1 MTASPQRLAPEE
13 PAAPEA
19 AEATLPLIQVGWV
32 LPTDI
37 QDLALLDAYEEAR
50 ARVHTL
56 LADLFPQFHWE
67 MPLVRRH
74 RYPPHGP
81 LDPLELLELGLQEK
95 IHFHWDF
102 SLVVTPN
109 DLHPRQR
116 ISTLGVPSSALEVA
130 VMSSALLGPTT
141 EIPERLAGL
150 ALHMLGHLW
159 GLGHDEQG
167 PMLPPESPESLSCV
181 PFTEAQ
187 QIGVLARLEEV
198 ADERLEEEQARWG
211 WLSFHWRTFWTDP
224 QGIWLDIWDYA
235 PWRLPLRMGR
245 MTAATAV
252 SIFFLLLG
260 AESWEVGTHLSTPVL
275 VLGALVT
282 MVGATAFVFAGQN
295 LGQISRE
302 VGWREQL
309 VRSRMVIFGTLLLG
323 IVFLWLFL
331 FVTTFLIAAL
341 FPDQTVSG
349 WAGVS
354 LGGFSLLRHAAFMA
368 TVGVLAGALGG
379 NLEEEEEIKADLL
392 YDEET

>member
-1 MTASPQRLAPEE
+1 MTTFSEHLAQE
-13 PAAPEA
+13 PAAPQALEPQQ
-19 AEATLPLIQVGWV
+19 PLIQVGWV
-32 LPTDI
+32 IPADV
-37 QDLALLDAYEEAR
+37 QDLALLDAYQEALE
-50 ARVHTL
+50 RVRSL
-56 LADLFPQFHWE
+56 LAGLFPQFRWE

-95 IHFHWDF
+95 IHFRWDF
-102 SLVVTPN
+102 SLVVAPN
-109 DLHPRQR
+109 DLRPRQR

-130 VMSSALLGPTT
+130 VMSSALLGPTG

-159 GLGHDEQG
+159 GLGHDEHG
-167 PMLPPESPESLSCV
+167 PMRPPEAPESLACV
-181 PFTEAQ
+181 PFTEGQ
-187 QIGVLARLEEV
+187 QIAVLARLEEV
-198 ADERLEEEQARWG
+198 ADARLEEEQVRWS

-224 QGIWLDIWDYA
+224 QGIWMDIWDYA

-260 AESWEVGTHLSTPVL
+260 AESWEVGTHLSVPVL
-275 VLGALVT
+275 ALGALIT

-309 VRSRMVIFGTLLLG
+309 VRSRMVIFGTLLMG
-323 IVFLWLFL
+323 IVFLWLTL
-331 FVTTFLIAAL
+331 FVTTFLIALL
-341 FPDQTVSG
+341 FPVQTVSG
-349 WAGVS
+349 WAGVP
-354 LGGFSLLRHAAFMA
+354 LQGIALMRHAAFMA

>member
-1 MTASPQRLAPEE
+1 MTTLPERLAQE
-13 PAAPEA
+13 PAEPHALEPQQ
-19 AEATLPLIQVGWV
+19 PLIQVGWV
-32 LPTDI
+32 IPTDV
-37 QDLALLDAYEEAR
+37 QDLALLDAYQEALE
-50 ARVHTL
+50 RVRSL
-56 LADLFPQFHWE
+56 LAGLFPQFQWE

-95 IHFHWDF
+95 IHFRWDF
-102 SLVVTPN
+102 SLVVAPN
-109 DLHPRQR
+109 DLRPRQR

-130 VMSSALLGPTT
+130 VMSSALLGPTG

-159 GLGHDEQG
+159 GLSHDERG
-167 PMLPPESPESLSCV
+167 PMRPPEAPESLACV

-187 QIGVLARLEEV
+187 QIAVLARLEEV
-198 ADERLEEEQARWG
+198 ADARLEEEQVRWG

-224 QGIWLDIWDYA
+224 QGIWMDIWDYA

-260 AESWEVGTHLSTPVL
+260 AESWEVGTHLSAPVL
-275 VLGALVT
+275 LLGALIT

-309 VRSRMVIFGTLLLG
+309 VRSRMVIFGTLLMG
-323 IVFLWLFL
+323 IVFLWLTL
-331 FVTTFLIAAL
+331 FVTTFLIALL
-341 FPDQTVSG
+341 FPVQTVSG
-349 WAGVS
+349 WAGVP
-354 LGGFSLLRHAAFMA
+354 LQGIALMRHAAFMA